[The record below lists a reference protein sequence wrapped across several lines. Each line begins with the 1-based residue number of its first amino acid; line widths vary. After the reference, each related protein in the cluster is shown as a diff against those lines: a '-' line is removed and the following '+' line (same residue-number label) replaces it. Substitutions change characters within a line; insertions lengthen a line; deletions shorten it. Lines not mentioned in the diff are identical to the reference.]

1 MDNRSGRP
9 LKILRLRKLRTS
21 LGLSQRQLA
30 QALGVS
36 QNVLSMWETETVLP
50 RTRDLPR
57 LAAVLSC
64 SIDELFIPDAEVA
77 AAERRWERE
86 GREANAT

>member
-21 LGLSQRQLA
+21 LGLSQGQLA

-57 LAAVLSC
+57 LARVLGC
-64 SIDELFIPDAEVA
+64 QIGDLFAEDPEVPEEVGA
-77 AAERRWERE
+77 
-86 GREANAT
+86 